1 MAARAVE
8 VNTAFVTM
16 PLEARTE
23 KMLGLTARMYG
34 VTMELVGIILMNIS
48 LLFSFD
54 RGGIKFWS
62 GWRMEVAGRVGL
74 VF

>member
-1 MAARAVE
+1 MIAGVY
-8 VNTAFVTM
+8 
-16 PLEARTE
+16 
-23 KMLGLTARMYG
+23 GLTARMYG
-34 VTMELVGIILMNIS
+34 VTIEPVGIILMNIS

-62 GWRMEVAGRVGL
+62 GWKMEVAGRVGL

>member
-1 MAARAVE
+1 MRLLRCWWLLVRM
-8 VNTAFVTM
+8 TADVY
-16 PLEARTE
+16 
-23 KMLGLTARMYG
+23 GLTERMYG
-34 VTMELVGIILMNIS
+34 VTMEPVGIILMNIS

-54 RGGIKFWS
+54 RGGIKFWF